1 MKKSVRFV
9 RIRGRIVPIYQK
21 AQNAVTKVSR
31 KTLVT
36 SAAVIAAGL
45 SAKTAIE
52 LIKNKKEK

>member
-1 MKKSVRFV
+1 M
-9 RIRGRIVPIYQK
+9 PIYQK